1 MASIALGEG
10 VIGIAE
16 IAQELKKVGFAGH
29 TTLEV
34 AGERAVLASRD
45 FLLSQCSGAR
55 RVAEPA
61 SPHRKLHR
69 FFQHSTYPLRLVC
82 VSGVALIFN
91 LHHVASRRRLAAA
104 PLPS

>member
-16 IAQELKKVGFAGH
+16 IAQELKKIGFAGH

-45 FLLSQCSGAR
+45 FLLRQ
-55 RVAEPA
+55 
-61 SPHRKLHR
+61 
-69 FFQHSTYPLRLVC
+69 
-82 VSGVALIFN
+82 
-91 LHHVASRRRLAAA
+91 
-104 PLPS
+104 